1 MTNDETAFREVD
13 EAMAADRQNAF
24 FRENGTAII
33 GGALAIVAT
42 VAGWQLWSAQKSS
55 TAEKASMEFATATE
69 MLAKSAEDGRVA
81 LEAIAENGP
90 DGYAVLA
97 ELRTAASLA
106 ATDRS
111 GALAIYRKVYASGS
125 APRRL
130 RELARLRAAALAF
143 PDGRDAVLADLGELP
158 DGKST
163 FSYYASELAALA
175 ALQAKDYQGAESM
188 FRRAAADSQTPG
200 PVRQRAEEFAA
211 LAAAGKAGVN
221 LTGEARVD
229 DLLEALGEHDHGAEG
244 ENAEQSAG
252 PSDLQTETPGGEE
265 ASAAENAAQEN
276 EGATGED
283 Q

>member
-33 GGALAIVAT
+33 GGALAIVAV
-42 VAGWQLWSAQKSS
+42 VAGWQLWSAQKSA

-81 LEAIAENGP
+81 LQAIAENGP
-90 DGYAVLA
+90 DGYAALA
-97 ELRTAASLA
+97 ELRAAASLA

-188 FRRAAADSQTPG
+188 FRRAAADPQTPG
-200 PVRQRAEEFAA
+200 PIRQRAEEFAA
-211 LAAAGKAGVN
+211 LASAGKAGVN

-229 DLLEALGEHDHGAEG
+229 DLLEALGGKYDQEAEG
-244 ENAEQSAG
+244 ENAEQSA

-265 ASAAENAAQEN
+265 AGAAENAATEN